1 LLTDILKII
10 PKMDSSDLKK
20 LEDQLQSRFT
30 KISKKFG
37 KGLMDVLKGGGI
49 AGLALG
55 LIDKLLNPL
64 QQVQESI
71 DRMLKTSDD
80 LATQANQFNTSS
92 GKLFKL
98 VQIGKSAGLDQEG
111 LFTLITKFQTA
122 VAQAKADPNDQ
133 SVSAVRNFTNEKDTA
148 LNFFN
153 FIQSL
158 QKLDRNQQIL
168 VQQQVFGEKQIG
180 KMSEFLNLDFAK
192 QFRATGLD
200 KQSSETFTKSID
212 KMAKL
217 SDLADILKVKNENK
231 DIIDK
236 SRVINESMIKQRAK
250 SDALALEKEN
260 LQIKSYN
267 DLAAISDT
275 VSKIM
280 LIVEQGVGLIG
291 KLINMVTPFINQATD
306 FMQKFLKSPLMRGV
320 RGLFGGGKDE

>member
-1 LLTDILKII
+1 MLTDILKII

-64 QQVQESI
+64 KAVQESI
-71 DRMLKTSDD
+71 DRTLKTSDD

-133 SVSAVRNFTNEKDTA
+133 SVSAVRNFTNEKDTVA
-148 LNFFN
+148 NFFN
-153 FIQSL
+153 FIQQL
-158 QKLDRNQQIL
+158 QKMDRNSQLL
-168 VQQQVFGEKQIG
+168 VQQQIFGEKQIG

-200 KQSSETFTKSID
+200 RQSSETFTKAID

-291 KLINMVTPFINQATD
+291 KLINMITPFINQATD

>member
-1 LLTDILKII
+1 
-10 PKMDSSDLKK
+10 MDSSDLKK

-64 QQVQESI
+64 KAVQESI
-71 DRMLKTSDD
+71 DRTLKTSDD

-133 SVSAVRNFTNEKDTA
+133 SVSAVRNFTNEKDTVA
-148 LNFFN
+148 NFFN
-153 FIQSL
+153 FIQQL
-158 QKLDRNQQIL
+158 QKMDRNSQLL
-168 VQQQVFGEKQIG
+168 VQQQIFGEKQIG

-200 KQSSETFTKSID
+200 RQSSETFTKAID

-267 DLAAISDT
+267 DIAAISDT
-275 VSKIM
+275 VSNIM
-280 LIVEQGVGLIG
+280 LIVGQGVGLIG

-306 FMQKFLKSPLMRGV
+306 FMKKFLKSPLMRGV

>member
-1 LLTDILKII
+1 
-10 PKMDSSDLKK
+10 MDSSDLKK
-20 LEDQLQSRFT
+20 MEDQLQSRFT

-37 KGLMDVLKGGGI
+37 QGLLSALKGGGVV
-49 AGLALG
+49 GLALG

-64 QQVQESI
+64 QAVQESI

-148 LNFFN
+148 INFFN

-158 QKLDRNQQIL
+158 QKLDRNQQLL

-192 QFRATGLD
+192 QFAATGLD
-200 KQSSETFTKSID
+200 RQSSDTFTKSID

-260 LQIKSYN
+260 MQIKSYN

-280 LIVEQGVGLIG
+280 IVVEQGVGMVG
-291 KLINMVTPFINQATD
+291 KLINVLTPFVNKATD
-306 FMQKFLKSPLMRGV
+306 FMTKFLKSPMIRGV
-320 RGLFGGGKDE
+320 KGLFGGGEDD

>member
-1 LLTDILKII
+1 
-10 PKMDSSDLKK
+10 MDSSDLKK

-64 QQVQESI
+64 QAVQESI

-158 QKLDRNQQIL
+158 QKLDRNQQLL

-200 KQSSETFTKSID
+200 RQTSDTFTKSID

>member
-1 LLTDILKII
+1 MLTDILKII

-80 LATQANQFNTSS
+80 LATQANQFNTQS

-133 SVSAVRNFTNEKDTA
+133 SVSAVRNFTNEKDTVA
-148 LNFFN
+148 NFFN
-153 FIQSL
+153 FIQQL
-158 QKLDRNQQIL
+158 QKMDRNSQLL
-168 VQQQVFGEKQIG
+168 VQQQIFGEKQIG

-200 KQSSETFTKSID
+200 RQSSETFTKAID
-212 KMAKL
+212 KMSKL

-250 SDALALEKEN
+250 SDALSLEKEN

-267 DLAAISDT
+267 DIAAISDT

-280 LIVEQGVGLIG
+280 LIVGQGVGLIG

>member
-1 LLTDILKII
+1 
-10 PKMDSSDLKK
+10 MDSSDLKK

-64 QQVQESI
+64 QQVQESM

-158 QKLDRNQQIL
+158 QKLDRNQQLL

-180 KMSEFLNLDFAK
+180 KMSEFLNLDFTK

>member
-1 LLTDILKII
+1 
-10 PKMDSSDLKK
+10 MDSSDLKK

-64 QQVQESI
+64 QAVQESI

-158 QKLDRNQQIL
+158 QKLDRNQQLL

-192 QFRATGLD
+192 QFKETGLD

-231 DIIDK
+231 DLIAK
-236 SRVINESMIKQRAK
+236 SGVINESMIRQRAK

-280 LIVEQGVGLIG
+280 LVVEQGVGLVG
-291 KLINMVTPFINQATD
+291 KLINMITPFINQATD
-306 FMQKFLKSPLMRGV
+306 FMQKFLKSPIIRGV
-320 RGLFGGGKDE
+320 KGWFGGGKDE

>member
-1 LLTDILKII
+1 
-10 PKMDSSDLKK
+10 MDSSDLKK

-49 AGLALG
+49 AGLAIG

-64 QQVQESI
+64 QAVQESI

-80 LATQANQFNTSS
+80 LATQANQFNTQS

-148 LNFFN
+148 IGFFN

-158 QKLDRNQQIL
+158 QKLDRNQQLL

-280 LIVEQGVGLIG
+280 LVVEQGVGLVG

-306 FMQKFLKSPLMRGV
+306 FMAKFLKSPLMRGV